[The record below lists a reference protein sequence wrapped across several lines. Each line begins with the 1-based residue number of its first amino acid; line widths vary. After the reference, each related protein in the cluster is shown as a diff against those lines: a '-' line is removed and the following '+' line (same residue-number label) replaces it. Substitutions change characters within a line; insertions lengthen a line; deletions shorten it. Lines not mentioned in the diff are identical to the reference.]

1 MVKETPETGWDIYL
15 ASNSRQLVKIV
26 IIIGI
31 VYAAAHGVLFS
42 LRFALATEFPVVV
55 VQGTSMIPTYFEGDL
70 ILVKGVADSN
80 DIQLQDVIVFHS
92 PYNWDTLIIHRV
104 VEKIDTS
111 EGTVLRTK
119 GDNNPVRDPWQLQDE
134 YVVGL
139 VLQQIPYMGGVI
151 TAIRSPLGASIVF
164 SLLILVIVVDF
175 FYSKKESSTTP
186 L

>member
-1 MVKETPETGWDIYL
+1 M
-15 ASNSRQLVKIV
+15 

-104 VEKIDTS
+104 VEKIETS
-111 EGTVLRTK
+111 EGIILRTK
-119 GDNNPVRDPWQLQDE
+119 GDNNPVRDPWQLQEE

-139 VLQQIPYMGGVI
+139 VLQQIPYMGSVI

-164 SLLILVIVVDF
+164 SLLVLVIVVDF
-175 FYSKKESSTTP
+175 FYSKKESPTRP